1 MKRYETYTMDEVGQI
16 WVGYLYDGQ
25 MSMELGYDG
34 GKVDLKISI
43 KQAEQLANR
52 LMERL
57 KEHREK
63 LAKEYANESQ
73 D

>member
-1 MKRYETYTMDEVGQI
+1 MKRYETYTMDEIKQI

-25 MSMELGYDG
+25 MSMDLQYDG
-34 GKVDLKISI
+34 GKVELKVSI

-52 LMERL
+52 LMERI

-63 LAKEYANESQ
+63 LAKEYSNESE